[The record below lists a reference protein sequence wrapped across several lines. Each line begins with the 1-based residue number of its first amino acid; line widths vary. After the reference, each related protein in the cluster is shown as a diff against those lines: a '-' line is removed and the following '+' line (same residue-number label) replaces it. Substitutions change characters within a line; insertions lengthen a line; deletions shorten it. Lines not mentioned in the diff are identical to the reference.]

1 MRGLTPLH
9 ASSNAALNASNRH
22 SFQSGF
28 IDFLKIIAAQL
39 IVLHHLAFYGPMS
52 DYVRP
57 LAPGFIGW
65 LESYARIA
73 VQVFLVT
80 SGFLAA
86 NSLSPKGAPGVVAP
100 LRTVWRRYIRLV
112 PPFLVATGLA
122 VGASALAGMWMT
134 HSSISAMP
142 TLPQLAAHALLL
154 HTVLGYESVSAG
166 AWYVA
171 IDFQLYALLT
181 LLLWFSGK
189 LAAQRNL
196 PWLVPGIIISGVC
209 VSLLY
214 FNRDARW
221 DAWAVYFF
229 GSYGLGI
236 IAWWARDPAR
246 PRTAVSLL
254 LLAILVPATGAL
266 LLDFRSR
273 IAVALIIACA
283 LVLIS
288 RCSTRLLQRSTGQ
301 RQSRY
306 GWSMFHGWGNISY
319 GIFLVHFPVCL
330 VVNAIFTRFVT
341 TSPLLQA
348 AGMLVAW
355 MASIVAGAA
364 FYRWVQCPLARLSWG
379 LLRRSP
385 VEPNAEQFLQRTLST
400 LK

>member
-1 MRGLTPLH
+1 MHDFSSKH
-9 ASSNAALNASNRH
+9 APFNTDLSNGNRPG
-22 SFQSGF
+22 FQSGF
-28 IDFLKIIAAQL
+28 IDLLKIIAAQL

-57 LAPGFIGW
+57 LVPGFIGW
-65 LESYARIA
+65 LDSYARIA

-86 NSLSPKGAPGVVAP
+86 KSLSPRGAPGATAP

-112 PPFLVATGLA
+112 PPFLIATGMA
-122 VGASALAGMWMT
+122 VGASALAGLWMT

-142 TLPQLAAHALLL
+142 TLPQLLAHALLL

-189 LAAQRNL
+189 LAAQRSM
-196 PWLVPGIIISGVC
+196 PWLVPGVVISGVC

-214 FNRDARW
+214 FNRDAHW

-236 IAWWARDPAR
+236 IAWWARDPER
-246 PRTAVSLL
+246 GPLAVSLL
-254 LLAILVPATGAL
+254 LFAILVPTMSAL

-273 IAVALIIACA
+273 IAVAMVIACA
-283 LVLIS
+283 LVLTS
-288 RCSTRLLQRSTGQ
+288 RFSI
-301 RQSRY
+301 QSRDVRVWQGQY
-306 GWSMFHGWGNISY
+306 RFKWSMFHGWGNISY

-330 VVNAIFTRFVT
+330 VVNAVFTRFLAT
-341 TSPLLQA
+341 TPLLQA
-348 AGMLVAW
+348 IGMLVAW
-355 MASIVAGAA
+355 IASIVVGAA
-364 FYRWVQCPLARLSWG
+364 FYRWVQCPLGRLSWD
-379 LLRRSP
+379 LLRRP
-385 VEPNAEQFLQRTLST
+385 PAKTDPEQFLQATLST